1 MIEMNIQRQIYL
13 LGIGMGAKNS
23 RTILAEDILT
33 HCDCMIGASR
43 MLDSV
48 REYEKPLFC
57 AYKPE
62 EICSWMETHPQ
73 YNRIGIILSGDTGF
87 YSGAKKL
94 EKMIEARWNQG
105 GQSTAEV
112 YQIPGISS
120 IVYLAA
126 KLHTSWDDAQIISA
140 HGQKQNYVQMIV
152 SHRKTFL
159 LLGGTGIGE
168 EVCKKVQKYHLE
180 DVIFYIGKNLS
191 YENESVLVRK
201 GDELVPA
208 ELSGLCTIMV
218 ENPNPQNWKYRAIPE
233 EEWIRGKVPM
243 TKEEVRE
250 ISLRK
255 LALTEDAVLYDIG
268 AGTGSVSIEAA
279 LYSEKI
285 RVYAIEKNAEG
296 IALIEENKRKFC
308 TDWVTPIEGTAP
320 EALETL
326 EKPSHVFIGGTSGN
340 LKSILKSVR
349 KKNPEVQIVLN
360 AISLET
366 VKEVME
372 AIEEGLLINP
382 EVTQISVSKAKTVG
396 KYHMMMG
403 QNPIYIVTDRKE
415 G

>member
-1 MIEMNIQRQIYL
+1 MNIQRQIYL
-13 LGIGMGAKNS
+13 LGIGMGDKNT
-23 RTILAEDILT
+23 RTVLAEDILA

-43 MLDSV
+43 MLDAV
-48 REYEKPLFC
+48 REYEKPQFC

-62 EICSWMETHPQ
+62 EICSWIETHPQ
-73 YNRIGIILSGDTGF
+73 YKRIGIILSGDTGF

-94 EKMIEARWNQG
+94 EKKIEERWNQEE
-105 GQSTAEV
+105 QQTAEI

-126 KLHTSWDDAQIISA
+126 KLHSSWDDAQIVSA
-140 HGQKQNYVQMIV
+140 HGQKQNYVQTIA
-152 SHRKTFL
+152 SNAKTFL
-159 LLGGTGIGE
+159 LLGGTGVGE
-168 EVCKKVQKYHLE
+168 EVCKKVQEYHLE
-180 DVIFYIGKNLS
+180 EVTFYIGKNLS
-191 YENESVLVRK
+191 YENEAVLVRR
-201 GDELVPA
+201 GA
-208 ELSGLCTIMV
+208 ELTPTDLLGLCTVMV
-218 ENPNPQNWKYRAIPE
+218 ENLNPQNWKYRAISE

-285 RVYAIEKNAEG
+285 RVYAIEKNPDG

-308 TDWVTPIEGTAP
+308 TDWVTTVEGTAP
-320 EALETL
+320 KALEML

-340 LKSILKSVR
+340 LKSILKIVR
-349 KKNPEVQIVLN
+349 EKNPEVQIVLN

-382 EVTQISVSKAKTVG
+382 EVIQISVSKAKTLG

>member
-1 MIEMNIQRQIYL
+1 MSIQRQIYL
-13 LGIGMGAKNS
+13 LGIGMGAKHT
-23 RTILAEDILT
+23 RTVLAEDILA

-43 MLDSV
+43 MLDAV
-48 REYEKPLFC
+48 QEYEKPQFC

-73 YNRIGIILSGDTGF
+73 YKRIGIILSGDTGF

-94 EKMIEARWNQG
+94 EKMIEERWNQG
-105 GQSTAEV
+105 GQPTAEV

-126 KLHTSWDDAQIISA
+126 KLHSSWDDAQIVSA
-140 HGQKQNYVQMIV
+140 HGQKQNYVQTIA
-152 SHRKTFL
+152 SYAKTFL
-159 LLGGTGIGE
+159 LLGGTGVGE
-168 EVCKKVQKYHLE
+168 EVCKKVQEYHLE
-180 DVIFYIGKNLS
+180 DVLFYIGKNLS
-191 YENESVLVRK
+191 YENESVLVRR
-201 GDELVPA
+201 GTELIP
-208 ELSGLCTIMV
+208 EDLSGLCTVMV
-218 ENPNPQNWKYRAIPE
+218 ENPKPQNWRYRAIPE

-279 LYSEKI
+279 LYSGKI
-285 RVYAIEKNAEG
+285 RVYAIEKNPDG
-296 IALIEENKRKFC
+296 IALIEKNKRKFR
-308 TDWVTPIEGTAP
+308 TDWVTSIEGTAP
-320 EALETL
+320 EVLEML

-340 LKSILKSVR
+340 LKSILKIVR
-349 KKNPEVQIVLN
+349 EKNPEAQIVLN

-372 AIEEGLLINP
+372 AIEEGLLTNP
-382 EVTQISVSKAKTVG
+382 EVIQISLSKAKTLG